1 MPSLTQRLVDWLY
14 GRYFAGRVERQIYD
28 HLLQKPHIF
37 GGNESRVQIA
47 PTALVAN
54 ALFNVVSG
62 DIRIEEHVS
71 FGHNVCLL
79 TGTHDPTLRGHDRQ
93 WTWPK
98 EGRDITIKQ
107 GAWLASNVTVIGPA
121 VIGENSVIAAGSLV
135 NKDIPANVIAAG
147 TPARVIRKIDYA
159 H

>member
-1 MPSLTQRLVDWLY
+1 MGKLTQHFVDWIY
-14 GRYFAGRVERQIYD
+14 RRYLAPRVDRQIYD
-28 HLLQKPHIF
+28 HLLMRSHVF
-37 GGNESRVQIA
+37 GGDESRVEVA
-47 PTALVAN
+47 PTALVGN

-62 DIRIEEHVS
+62 EIRIEDHVS
-71 FGHNVCLL
+71 LGHNVCLL
-79 TGTHDPTLRGHDRQ
+79 TGTHDPALRGHDRQ

-98 EGRDITIKQ
+98 EGRDITIKR

-135 NKDIPANVIAAG
+135 NKDIPDNVVAAG
-147 TPARVIRKIDYA
+147 TPARVIKKLDYA